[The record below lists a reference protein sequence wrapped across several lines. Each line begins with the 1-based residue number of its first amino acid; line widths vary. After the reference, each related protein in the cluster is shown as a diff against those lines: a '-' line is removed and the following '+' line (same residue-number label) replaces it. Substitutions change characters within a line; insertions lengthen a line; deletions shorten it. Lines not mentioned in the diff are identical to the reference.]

1 MGRGPLL
8 HYSLEGMKTSLNW
21 QCLLWGGVNEMT
33 DAGLSQGVTHSKG
46 PISGGWDPVRPAL
59 EGHLLGALTPALG
72 YGVGSWGRGWNLSN
86 PWIAEQTGQWAG
98 VGTAWEEVG
107 QPSGRAVM
115 EVSGYSGGP
124 AAGDGVSGE
133 LPTSGWKFCTL
144 LPFDSLAC

>member
-21 QCLLWGGVNEMT
+21 QCPLWGGVNEMT

-98 VGTAWEEVG
+98 VGSKRVVWDKQENPLKNG
-107 QPSGRAVM
+107 CSQMP
-115 EVSGYSGGP
+115 GGP
-124 AAGDGVSGE
+124 EGTAY
-133 LPTSGWKFCTL
+133 L
-144 LPFDSLAC
+144 LEQHPCGSTAHSVAQP